1 MRPLFFR
8 SRRSRPHPSGRY
20 WWVPLW
26 KVPRP
31 VPRPFCCLDCL
42 FAVMTRCNC
51 VSAMLFNAGTRAGEQ
66 MCVYVLWAGLR
77 MLIVRAC
84 VRDDYTMHLS
94 AWEGVAFV
102 AEMIKRRH
110 I

>member
-1 MRPLFFR
+1 
-8 SRRSRPHPSGRY
+8 
-20 WWVPLW
+20 
-26 KVPRP
+26 
-31 VPRPFCCLDCL
+31 
-42 FAVMTRCNC
+42 
-51 VSAMLFNAGTRAGEQ
+51 

-94 AWEGVAFV
+94 VWEGVAFV